1 MFAIN
6 ELIICIEKFD
16 HLIVFDVHVAGCTG
30 PHGAAELREDEERD
44 NRARFP
50 SAARRPIVEIC

>member
-1 MFAIN
+1 MYRLHFQ
-6 ELIICIEKFD
+6 KFD